1 MKRPSRIFARR
12 YAATLQNFLANRG
25 EASLERAYKLGR
37 EAVAAKVGLL
47 NIVRIYQDALE
58 KLIQPASS
66 IKTRQ
71 KIRKAAETF
80 FLESLSPFEATQRG
94 FSQMTDWLRQRNEQ
108 LEKEIAV
115 REQAERAAQTSEARL
130 RAILDHS
137 PAVVF
142 LKDMRGRYLHVN
154 RQFERRFGFSE
165 RQVIGKTDQELFSR
179 KQSALFLANDRKVL
193 REGSPLEF
201 EETARYRDG
210 IHTSIVSKFP
220 LVGPKGKIYALCG
233 IATDI
238 TARKR
243 AEEDLRQ
250 SEERFRLLISSVKDY
265 AIYMLSPSGNISSWN
280 TGAERI
286 KGWRENEIIGKSY
299 AQFYTLEDARRGQPR
314 RELEIALRQGRFE
327 GEGWRVRKDS
337 SRFWANV
344 IVTPV
349 RGHAGKLLGFAKV
362 TRDMTEQR
370 LTQEAWRQLSKKILD
385 AQEEERKRI
394 SRELHDETGQALTA
408 ISVML
413 AALKH
418 DDSVAKS
425 KYAERKLAETQ
436 KLLEKTMESI
446 HHFARELRPSMLDE
460 LGLIPALRSHVKN
473 FSERTGLHVRLS
485 ANPIAEQLNG
495 EQKTVLFRIAQESL
509 TNVAKHAHANRVSL
523 TVRKAGEHLLMEIA
537 DNGKSFQVNPKD
549 AAKRKQRLGL
559 LGMQERVRLVNG
571 RFIIKP
577 QPGKGT
583 TVQVTIPFQNG
594 SPMKTVKRRFIYGK
608 NSSAVS

>member
-1 MKRPSRIFARR
+1 MKRPARIFARR
-12 YAATLQNFLANRG
+12 YAATLEKFFSSRS

-37 EAVAAKVGLL
+37 EAVAAKFGLL
-47 NIVRIYQDALE
+47 NIVRIYQESLDNL
-58 KLIQPASS
+58 LQSS
-66 IKTRQ
+66 TN
-71 KIRKAAETF
+71 IRKRQRIRKIAETF
-80 FLESLSPFEATQRG
+80 FLETLSPFEATQRG
-94 FSQMTDWLRQRNEQ
+94 FSQVADWLRQRNQE

-115 REQAERAAQTSEARL
+115 RQKAEQTAQTSEARL

-137 PAVVF
+137 PAVIF
-142 LKDMRGRYLHVN
+142 LKDTRGRYLHVN
-154 RQFERRFGFSE
+154 RQFERRFGLSAHDI
-165 RQVIGKTDQELFSR
+165 IGKTDGEIFPR
-179 KQSALFLANDRKVL
+179 KQARLYQTNDRKVF
-193 REGSPLEF
+193 REGAPMEF

-210 IHTSIVSKFP
+210 LHTSIVSKFP
-220 LVGPKGKIYALCG
+220 LRAPSGKVYALCG

-238 TARKR
+238 TTRKQM
-243 AEEDLRQ
+243 EEDLRQ

-265 AIYMLSPSGNISSWN
+265 AIYMLSPAGTISSWN
-280 TGAERI
+280 PGAERI
-286 KGWRENEIIGKSY
+286 KGWRENEILGRSY
-299 AQFYTLEDARRGQPR
+299 AEFFTAEDARKNQPR
-314 RELEIALRQGRFE
+314 RELETALRFGRYE
-327 GEGWRVRKDS
+327 GEGWRVRKDG

-425 KYAERKLAETQ
+425 KFAERKLAETQ

-446 HHFARELRPSMLDE
+446 HHFARELRPTMLDE
-460 LGLIPALRSHVKN
+460 LGLVPALRSHVKS
-473 FSERTGLHVRLS
+473 FAERTGLQVRMS
-485 ANPIAEQLNG
+485 ANPMAEHLNG

-509 TNVAKHAHANRVSL
+509 TNVAKHARANRVSV
-523 TVRKAGEHLLMEIA
+523 TIRKAGEHLLMEIA
-537 DNGKSFQVNPKD
+537 DNGKSFQADPRD
-549 AAKRKQRLGL
+549 AAKRTQRLGL
-559 LGMQERVRLVNG
+559 LGMQERVKLING
-571 RFIIKP
+571 RFIINP

-583 TVQVTIPFQNG
+583 TVRVIIPFK
-594 SPMKTVKRRFIYGK
+594 PTRI
-608 NSSAVS
+608 

>member
-12 YAATLQNFLANRG
+12 YAATLQKFLASRQ
-25 EASLERAYKLGR
+25 EALLERAYKLGR

-47 NIVRIYQDALE
+47 NIVRIYQDALDE
-58 KLIQPASS
+58 LLQELPATNV
-66 IKTRQ
+66 KKRQ
-71 KIRKAAETF
+71 RIRKIAETF

-94 FSQMTDWLRQRNEQ
+94 FSQMTDWLRQRNQE

-115 REQAERAAQTSEARL
+115 RQKAEQSAQTSEARL

-137 PAVVF
+137 PAVIF
-142 LKDMRGRYLHVN
+142 LKDTRGRYLHVN
-154 RQFERRFGFSE
+154 RQFEKRFGLSAHD
-165 RQVIGKTDQELFSR
+165 VIGKTYHELFSR
-179 KQSALFLANDRKVL
+179 QQSAIFLANDRKVL
-193 REGSPLEF
+193 REGAPMEF

-210 IHTSIVSKFP
+210 VHTSIVSKFP
-220 LVGPKGKIYALCG
+220 LRGTNGKIYALCG

-238 TARKR
+238 TTRKQM
-243 AEEDLRQ
+243 EEDLRQ

-280 TGAERI
+280 PGDKRI
-286 KGWRENEIIGKSY
+286 KGWRENEILGKHY
-299 AQFYTLEDARRGQPR
+299 AEFFTAEDARKHQPR
-314 RELEIALRQGRFE
+314 RELETALRQGRYE
-327 GEGWRVRKDS
+327 GEGWRVRKDG

-370 LTQEAWRQLSKKILD
+370 LTQEAWRQLSKRILD

-425 KYAERKLAETQ
+425 KFAERKLVETQ

-446 HHFARELRPSMLDE
+446 HHLRASC
-460 LGLIPALRSHVKN
+460 
-473 FSERTGLHVRLS
+473 VR
-485 ANPIAEQLNG
+485 
-495 EQKTVLFRIAQESL
+495 RC
-509 TNVAKHAHANRVSL
+509 
-523 TVRKAGEHLLMEIA
+523 LM
-537 DNGKSFQVNPKD
+537 N
-549 AAKRKQRLGL
+549 
-559 LGMQERVRLVNG
+559 
-571 RFIIKP
+571 
-577 QPGKGT
+577 
-583 TVQVTIPFQNG
+583 
-594 SPMKTVKRRFIYGK
+594 
-608 NSSAVS
+608 